1 MKISVSRLPGR
12 EHIERGALVARLRC
26 YLDENVPLG
35 VAHQLRT
42 RGIEVVTARDL
53 GLRGVS
59 DNDHLANATRM
70 GHVLCTYDTDFIE
83 LARDGI
89 EHAGIVLGQPEDHHI
104 GEWVRWLELMHAV
117 YEADEMLNVVEYV
130 K

>member
-1 MKISVSRLPGR
+1 LAAK
-12 EHIERGALVARLRC
+12 LRS

-42 RGIEVVTARDL
+42 RGIEVVAARDL
-53 GLRGVS
+53 GLLGVS
-59 DNDHLANATRM
+59 DAEHLAHATRM
-70 GHVLCTYDTDFIE
+70 GYVLCTYDTDFIE
-83 LARDGI
+83 LVRNGF

-104 GEWVRWLELMHAV
+104 GEWIRWLELMHAV
-117 YEADEMLNVVEYV
+117 YEADELLNVVEYV